1 MKITGCAEA
10 SALSIVRAYP
20 TMDALMRAYAD
31 ASATEREKR
40 ELLKDLIRAG
50 GAGGAERRVGPVLS
64 ERVYAVFRPRGADD
78 AGGDNVGVGA

>member
-1 MKITGCAEA
+1 MKIAGCAEA

-50 GAGGAERRVGPVLS
+50 GNTRVGPVLS

-78 AGGDNVGVGA
+78 AGGDNVGVGS